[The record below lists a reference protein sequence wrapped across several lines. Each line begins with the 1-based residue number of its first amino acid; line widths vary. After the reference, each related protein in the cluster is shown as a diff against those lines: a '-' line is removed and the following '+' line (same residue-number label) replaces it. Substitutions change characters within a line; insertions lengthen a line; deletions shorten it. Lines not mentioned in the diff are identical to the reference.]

1 MKGKTVALTGA
12 TGFIASTLVR
22 DLLQRGYNVRGTVR
36 NPDDLSRVGFLLDM
50 PGAKERLTLYKADL
64 LEEGAFD
71 SVVDGVDG
79 VFHTASP
86 YIINNITDPE
96 AQFIDPALKGT
107 MNVLQAAAKANSVKR
122 VILTS
127 SVAAVSYANRP
138 KSGVVIDESWWSDPD
153 FCKQNEQWY
162 FLSKT
167 LAEKAAWDFVKG
179 KHFDMVAMNPAVVI
193 GTILQPTLNSSC
205 EIIKEYL
212 SGEAKTYRNFSL
224 GFVDVQDVSLGH
236 ILAYESPSAEGRYIL
251 TERVRAYHH
260 KEIVEIL
267 RKLYPGY
274 PIPTEPGYEL
284 SEEIP
289 TYSWSNAKAQKLGIK
304 FRSIESQLT
313 DLVTSLQ
320 QKGWL
325 QAPKQ

>member
-22 DLLQRGYNVRGTVR
+22 DLLKRGYNVRGTVR

-86 YIINNITDPE
+86 FITKSITDPE

-122 VILTS
+122 IILTS
-127 SVAAVSYANRP
+127 SVAAVSYTDRP

-162 FLSKT
+162 YLSKT

-179 KHFDMVAMNPAVVI
+179 KHFDMVVMNPTFVI

-236 ILAYESPSAEGRYIL
+236 ILAYESPNAEGRYIL

-289 TYSWSNAKAQKLGIK
+289 TYSCSNAKAQKLGG
-304 FRSIESQLT
+304 SQLWRFNNMR
-313 DLVTSLQ
+313 LS
-320 QKGWL
+320 
-325 QAPKQ
+325 